1 MGSEITVVKIKGLQK
16 VQKMSLHKCLRKD
29 FSSRRK
35 YKRVIEAKASENRSE
50 YLSKN

>member
-1 MGSEITVVKIKGLQK
+1 MGFEVTVVKIKGLQK

-35 YKRVIEAKASENRSE
+35 YKRVIEAKPSESRRE